1 MATDDGQPAGRH
13 DAFAPAKINLTL
25 HVTGQRADG
34 YHLLDS
40 LVVFAD
46 LGDHLS
52 LAAAA
57 SPALHVAGPMAQGV
71 PTGSEN
77 LVLRAAARMGVPLD
91 IRLDKHLPAAAGI
104 GGGSSDAAAVLRGI
118 AALRPDIGLPT
129 DQGLSL
135 GADVP
140 VCLRARAARMEGIGE
155 RVSPVDDLP
164 PLHAVLV
171 NPGIAV
177 STATIFRSLARKDN
191 PPMPAILPGWGDAAA
206 LAGWLAVQR
215 NDMQAAAI
223 AAEPLVGQVIA
234 AIAATDGC
242 LLARMSGSGATCFGL
257 YADTQAA
264 GRAAASLAR
273 PGWWVRAARLS

>member
-1 MATDDGQPAGRH
+1 MATDHGVPTGRH
-13 DAFAPAKINLTL
+13 DVLAPAKINLTL
-25 HVTGQRADG
+25 HVIGQRADG

-46 LGDHLS
+46 LGDRLT
-52 LAAAA
+52 LTPADA
-57 SPALHVAGPMAQGV
+57 PALHVAGPMAKGV
-71 PTGSEN
+71 PNGPEN
-77 LVLRAAARMGVPLD
+77 LVLRAAASMGVRLD

-118 AALRPDIGLPT
+118 AALRPDLGLPM

-155 RVSPVDDLP
+155 RVTPVDDLP

-171 NPGIAV
+171 NPGVAV
-177 STATIFRSLARKDN
+177 STAAIFRGLARKDN
-191 PPMPAILPGWGDAAA
+191 PPMPAVLPGWSDAAA
-206 LAGWLAVQR
+206 LALWLAGQR
-215 NDMQAAAI
+215 NDMQAAAV
-223 AAEPLVGQVIA
+223 AEAPVVGQVIA

-257 YADTQAA
+257 YADAERA
-264 GRAAASLAR
+264 GLATASLAR
-273 PGWWVRAARLS
+273 PGWWVRAVRLN